1 MSDRP
6 PPPGLAVLLACVPW
20 VVSGLVLVA
29 SLFFGLL
36 AQCDESCTGDGWRHT
51 AGAWQWDLIPLLGLV
66 AFVAGTT
73 LLVSVW
79 RRRPRRAFT
88 ALLVGTVAALAVA
101 GGLQPF
107 SHDELARH
115 PKTVGACALIFFAGL
130 FASLL
135 CAPGEPGGE
144 ATARTD

>member
-6 PPPGLAVLLACVPW
+6 PPPGLAFLLACVPW
-20 VVSGLVLVA
+20 VVSGLVLLG
-29 SLFFGLL
+29 SLVLGLGL
-36 AQCDESCTGDGWRHT
+36 KCDESCTGDGWRRT
-51 AGAWQWDLIPLLGLV
+51 AEAWQWNAIPLLGLV

-79 RRRPRRAFT
+79 RRRPGRAFA
-88 ALLVGTVAALAVA
+88 ALLVGTFAALAVA
-101 GGLQPF
+101 GGVQPF

-115 PKTVGACALIFFAGL
+115 PKAVAACALIFFAGL

-135 CAPGEPGGE
+135 CAPGEPDPRG
-144 ATARTD
+144 

>member
-6 PPPGLAVLLACVPW
+6 PPAGLAVLLACVPW
-20 VVSGLVLVA
+20 VGSRLVLVA

-36 AQCDESCTGDGWRHT
+36 SQCDESCTGDGWRHT
-51 AGAWQWDLIPLLGLV
+51 AGAWQWNVIPLLGVV
-66 AFVAGTT
+66 AFAAGTT

-79 RRRPRRAFT
+79 RGRPGRAFA
-88 ALLVGTVAALAVA
+88 ALLVATFAALAVA
-101 GGLQPF
+101 AGVQPF

-115 PKTVGACALIFFAGL
+115 PKTVAACALIFFAGL

-135 CAPGEPGGE
+135 CAPREPDRE
-144 ATARTD
+144 VRARTD